1 MEKTFKHNAYG
12 FKFKGDYQNKIA
24 GLNSVG
30 YELRKEHEYHWHGL
44 HRGEK
49 DVYIFQYTL
58 KGEGALSINGRT
70 HSIKPGEAFF
80 VRVPSDHRYYL
91 PKHSSEWEFL
101 YFTTYGKEVEK
112 LSQHIFDNYGHVFKL
127 SIHSAPIQYILETIE
142 KVETL
147 GINHGYEASASAY
160 TFMMKYIEYLEYGQQ
175 QPNNYPLSIAKAIQF
190 IEKNYKDDISLDDI
204 VEVTDLSKY
213 HFTREFKKYMNDTPI
228 NYLAKIRINKALTYL
243 SMNEKNIE
251 WIALEVGF
259 SSSNYFSKV
268 FKKVT
273 GVSPNSYRR
282 ETTVMAVNKIFSD

>member
-1 MEKTFKHNAYG
+1 M
-12 FKFKGDYQNKIA
+12 
-24 GLNSVG
+24 V
-30 YELRKEHEYHWHGL
+30 
-44 HRGEK
+44 
-49 DVYIFQYTL
+49 
-58 KGEGALSINGRT
+58 
-70 HSIKPGEAFF
+70 
-80 VRVPSDHRYYL
+80 
-91 PKHSSEWEFL
+91 SS
-101 YFTTYGKEVEK
+101 
-112 LSQHIFDNYGHVFKL
+112 N
-127 SIHSAPIQYILETIE
+127 
-142 KVETL
+142 
-147 GINHGYEASASAY
+147 
-160 TFMMKYIEYLEYGQQ
+160 QQ
-175 QPNNYPLSIAKAIQF
+175 PLSIAKAIQF

-251 WIALEVGF
+251 WIAREVGF